1 MDGLF
6 GGAARVSGM
15 ALFFSGLLFG
25 AAIVFLWM
33 FRAEGIRLRKNLY
46 LVPVLALL
54 AAPSFA
60 DSFGARL
67 GDALTN
73 PLLIG
78 GGKYLVTVPADPTA
92 SRGAFL
98 LTANVPGFR
107 ITDSFYVAGAGISLS
122 TVVPGLE
129 KAGGAG
135 VSLPAATYFF
145 SNGQFCAQAGYA
157 WDLMQ
162 TPASGGPYFGV
173 GFSLNSVAQVKA
185 KRLAREAKGKK

>member
-1 MDGLF
+1 M
-6 GGAARVSGM
+6 GGV

-25 AAIVFLWM
+25 AAVVFLLLW
-33 FRAEGIRLRKNLY
+33 RAEGIRMKKLL
-46 LVPVLALL
+46 LVPIVALL

-67 GDALTN
+67 GDALTS

-78 GGKYLVTVPADPTA
+78 GGKYLSTAPAA
-92 SRGAFL
+92 GSSRAQFL

-107 ITDSFYVAGAGISLS
+107 LTDSFYLAGAGVALS

-129 KAGGAG
+129 KTAGAG
-135 VSLPAATYFF
+135 VSLPAVTYFF
-145 SNGQFCAQAGYA
+145 GNGQFCAQVGYA

-162 TPASGGPYFGV
+162 TPASGGAYVGV
-173 GFSLNSVAQVKA
+173 GFGINSVASVRA
-185 KRLAREAKGKK
+185 KRLAREAKEKK